1 VAVKRAGSGR
11 GKGGVA
17 TAGLKRPPALHPGDR
32 LAVVAPASPCA
43 EDAVRR
49 GALELETLGFEVT
62 IDERVFAQAGG
73 YLAGEAAQRA
83 AHLQEA
89 FADPAVAGI
98 VCVRGGY
105 GSAQI
110 LPLLDAEAVAAS
122 PKVFVGYSDITAVHT
137 WLQQQAGIVSFH
149 GPMLEGRFADRAR
162 YDRDSFVRAVCG
174 TEPMG
179 AIVPPSLEIWR
190 EGEASGVLVGGTI
203 TQLASSLGTP
213 WAFDPPPGCVLFFDE
228 VNERPYRLDRLL
240 TQLVQAGIIGRA
252 SAIVFNELPGCDEP
266 GGQVRGA
273 DAVRRVLEGFSG
285 PIVAGFP
292 SGHTPGATVTLPF
305 GVRATVVGR
314 GRAALVIEEPAVE
327 G

>member
-1 VAVKRAGSGR
+1 MSQ
-11 GKGGVA
+11 
-17 TAGLKRPPALHPGDR
+17 
-32 LAVVAPASPCA
+32 
-43 EDAVRR
+43 
-49 GALELETLGFEVT
+49 GFEVT
-62 IDERVFAQAGG
+62 VDDRVWAQAGG
-73 YLAGEAAQRA
+73 FLAGEPAVRA

-89 FADPAVAGI
+89 FADPAIAGI
-98 VCVRGGY
+98 VCARGGY

-110 LPLLDAEAVAAS
+110 LPLLDAEAIAAT
-122 PKVFVGYSDITAVHT
+122 PKVFVGYSDITALHT
-137 WLQQQAGIVSFH
+137 FLQQRCSMVSFH

-179 AIVPPSLEIWR
+179 AIVPPALETWR
-190 EGEASGVLVGGTI
+190 AGEASGMLVGGTL

-240 TQLVQAGIIGRA
+240 TQLVQAGIVGRA

-266 GGQVRGA
+266 GGHVSGA
-273 DAVRRVLEGFSG
+273 DAVRRVLDGFAG
-285 PIVAGFP
+285 PIVGGFP
-292 SGHTPGATVTLPF
+292 SGHTPGATITLPF
-305 GVRATVVGR
+305 GVRATVVAR

>member
-1 VAVKRAGSGR
+1 VAVKRGAR
-11 GKGGVA
+11 GGVA
-17 TAGLKRPPALHPGDR
+17 TAGLRRPRALRPGDR

-43 EDAVRR
+43 EEAVRR
-49 GALELETLGFEVT
+49 GARELETLGFDVA
-62 IDERVFAQAGG
+62 IDDRVFAQAGG
-73 YLAGEAAQRA
+73 YLAGDAALRA

-110 LPLLDAEAVAAS
+110 LPLLDAAAIAAS
-122 PKVFVGYSDITAVHT
+122 PKVFVGYSDITAVHAF
-137 WLQQQAGIVSFH
+137 LQQQAGLVSFH
-149 GPMLEGRFADRAR
+149 GPMLEGRFADPAR

-174 TEPMG
+174 TDPMG
-179 AIVPPSLEIWR
+179 AIVPPALETWR
-190 EGEASGVLVGGTI
+190 GGEASGMLAGGTI
-203 TQLASSLGTP
+203 TQLAASLGTP

-240 TQLVQAGIIGRA
+240 TQLVQAGIVGRA
-252 SAIVFNELPGCDEP
+252 GAIVFNELPGCDEP
-266 GGQVRGA
+266 GGQVRGV
-273 DAVRRVLEGFSG
+273 DAVRRVLDGFAG
-285 PIVAGFP
+285 PIVGGFP

-305 GVRATVVGR
+305 GVRATVVAR

>member
-1 VAVKRAGSGR
+1 MAVRRSGR
-11 GKGGVA
+11 GSVA
-17 TAGLKRPPALHPGDR
+17 PAGLKRPRALRPGDR

-49 GALELETLGFEVT
+49 GARELETLGFNVP

-73 YLAGEAAQRA
+73 YLAGEAALRA

-110 LPLLDAEAVAAS
+110 LPLLDAAAIAAS
-122 PKVFVGYSDITAVHT
+122 PKVFVGYSDITAIHT
-137 WLQQQAGIVSFH
+137 FLQQQAGLVTFH
-149 GPMLEGRFADRAR
+149 GPMLEGRFADPAR

-179 AIVPPSLEIWR
+179 AIVPPLLEVWR
-190 EGEASGVLVGGTI
+190 AGEASGVLVGGTI

-266 GGQVRGA
+266 GGEVRGV
-273 DAVRRVLEGFSG
+273 DAVRRVLDGFSG
-285 PIVAGFP
+285 PIVGGFP

-305 GVRATVVGR
+305 GVQATVVAR
-314 GRAALVIEEPAVE
+314 GRAALVIDEPAVE